1 MPDLLQ
7 PLSPQNAA
15 SLTKIEP
22 SYLGGAALY
31 PCEAVLHDGSTWP
44 RVYVVDAEQFAYIGD
59 WPWKSNGMRWLPVE
73 NIASLREC
81 PGRLPA
87 SFATQVRRAGESGM
101 GYFAFSLGL
110 RDGRKIPYVTGWTVD
125 FLQWPEGVLPS
136 DVVSVHLHDR
146 GDAASAFKN
155 LDCVWSPYLGAD
167 PRNDGIVS
175 IEVPA

>member
-15 SLTKIEP
+15 SLAMIEP

-31 PCEAVLHDGSTWP
+31 PCEVVLHDGGTWP
-44 RVYVVDAEQFAYIGD
+44 RVYVVEAEQFACIGD
-59 WPWKSNGMRWLPVE
+59 WQWKSNGTGGWLPVE

-87 SFATQVRRAGESGM
+87 SFATQLHREGETGM

-110 RDGRKIPYVTGWTVD
+110 RDD
-125 FLQWPEGVLPS
+125 
-136 DVVSVHLHDR
+136 
-146 GDAASAFKN
+146 
-155 LDCVWSPYLGAD
+155 GAGF
-167 PRNDGIVS
+167 RM
-175 IEVPA
+175 